1 MCVPACHAAIS
12 KHLSRR
18 GFFRAAGAVTAGAA
32 MASSIPASVL
42 AQSASFSKVVDL
54 THTLV
59 PDFPTFFGPPQL
71 EIETIKTFEKD
82 HYQVFRWHLVEHT
95 GTHMDAPFHFAP
107 EGLSADKLDP
117 AVLVVPLVVIDIR
130 EKAAA
135 DPDSQVLPEDIDAFE
150 QANGALPENCCVAM
164 NSGWAQHIG
173 TEKFRNAAADG
184 SLHFP
189 GFHPD
194 AAKMLLD
201 RNVAGIAVDTLSLD
215 YGASTDFGVHFS
227 WLPAGRWGLE
237 ATANLDSVP
246 ATGAT
251 LVVGSP
257 KVEGCTGGP
266 TRLFALVA

>member
-1 MCVPACHAAIS
+1 VVAAR
-12 KHLSRR
+12 LSRR
-18 GFFRAAGAVTAGAA
+18 GFFRGAGAIAAGAALAHS
-32 MASSIPASVL
+32 ASSAAL
-42 AQSASFSKVVDL
+42 AQAASFSKVIDL

-59 PDFPTFFGPPQL
+59 PNFPTYFGPPQL

-82 HYQVFRWHLVEHT
+82 HFQVYKWHLVEHT

-107 EGLSADKLDP
+107 EGMSADKLDP
-117 AVLVVPLVVIDIR
+117 SVLVVPLVVIDVK

-135 DPDSQVLPEDIDAFE
+135 DPDYQLSPADIEAFE

-164 NSGWAQHIG
+164 NSGWSQHVG
-173 TEKFRNAAADG
+173 TEKFRNADDKGAM
-184 SLHFP
+184 HFP

-194 AAKMLLD
+194 ATNLLLE

-215 YGASTDFGVHFS
+215 FGASADFGVHFS

-237 ATANLDSVP
+237 AVANLDAAP

-251 LVVGSP
+251 LVVGAP
-257 KVEGCTGGP
+257 KVAGCTGGP
-266 TRLFALVA
+266 SRIFALA

>member
-1 MCVPACHAAIS
+1 MCVPECHAAIA
-12 KHLSRR
+12 KRFSRR

-32 MASSIPASVL
+32 AASAMPTSAL
-42 AQSASFSKVVDL
+42 AQSASFSKVIDL

-59 PDFPTFFGPPQL
+59 PDFPTYFGPPQL
-71 EIETIKTFEKD
+71 QIETVKKFD
-82 HYQVFRWHLVEHT
+82 PDGFQVYRWHLDEHT

-107 EGLSADKLDP
+107 EGTSADKLDP
-117 AVLVVPLVVIDIR
+117 AVLVVPLVVIDVK

-135 DPDSQVLPEDIDAFE
+135 DPDYQLSPEDIEAFE
-150 QANGALPENCCVAM
+150 QANGALPESCCVAM
-164 NSGWAQHIG
+164 NSGWAQHMG
-173 TEKFRNAAADG
+173 TDMFRNADASGAM
-184 SLHFP
+184 HFP

-194 AAKMLLD
+194 ATNMLLE

-215 YGASTDFGVHFS
+215 FGASTDFAVHFS
-227 WLPAGRWGLE
+227 WLPAGRWGIE
-237 ATANLDSVP
+237 AIANLDAAP

-266 TRLFALVA
+266 SRVFALA